1 MRMSQQELEA
11 LLEKGAVKVAG
22 NSRETKETIPPK
34 QKDVP
39 VNRDT
44 AVKKI
49 NGLKSVFG
57 RKNKYGN
64 KKTEIDGILFDSKKE
79 AARYQVLKQHE
90 KTGEINGL
98 KLQQEF
104 ILIPQ
109 VILDGKRQ
117 KPLKYKADF
126 CYNVDGNR
134 VVEDVKSECTRKLPV
149 YRIKRKLMKFV
160 HGVEIFE
167 T

>member
-22 NSRETKETIPPK
+22 NSHETNKTVPPK
-34 QKDVP
+34 QKDMP

-44 AVKKI
+44 AEKKI
-49 NGLKSVFG
+49 NGLKLKLG
-57 RKNKYGN
+57 RKNKFGN
-64 KKTEIDGILFDSKKE
+64 KKTEIDGIVFDPKKE
-79 AARYQVLKQHE
+79 AERYQVLKQFE
-90 KTGEINGL
+90 KQGKINGL

-109 VILDGKRQ
+109 VVLDGKKQ
-117 KPLKYKADF
+117 KPVKYKADF
-126 CYNVDGNR
+126 CYSVDGNDI
-134 VVEDVKSECTRKLPV
+134 VEDVKGWKTPEYK
-149 YRIKRKLMKFV
+149 IKRKLMKFV

-167 T
+167 NT